1 MSVRRMNS
9 NDGALHL
16 RSRNRGGICGCN
28 VGTICLHISVGAT
41 GTWPGP
47 RADICAAMHANR
59 YDGDV
64 GLRLLCITSSSLPS
78 TWPKWCTDALPC
90 EEGDARRLAS
100 LFADACITCG
110 TVHLCLCCRFAHR
123 HCHGHSTSLCSTQ
136 KLRNECCRRCG
147 MSLGRQRTA
156 PAAPV

>member
-1 MSVRRMNS
+1 MTCTVHKRHSMPGFGDVMSVRRMNS

-90 EEGDARRLAS
+90 EEGDARWLAS

-110 TVHLCLCCRFAHR
+110 WNCEFVLVLPFLPTGIVLDILPAY
-123 HCHGHSTSLCSTQ
+123 
-136 KLRNECCRRCG
+136 
-147 MSLGRQRTA
+147 
-156 PAAPV
+156 AAPRN